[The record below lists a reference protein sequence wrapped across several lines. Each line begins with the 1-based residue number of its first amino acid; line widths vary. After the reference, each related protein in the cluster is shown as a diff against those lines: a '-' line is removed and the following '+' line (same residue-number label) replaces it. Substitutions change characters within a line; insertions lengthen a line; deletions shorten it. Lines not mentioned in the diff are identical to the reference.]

1 MDRAAIENLGS
12 EHVAIQMAQQ
22 ELMQIIPIED
32 KESANQL
39 NIAKTYTNDTIKK
52 QFSNFV
58 HVVKPIMD
66 SVGDVSRAGEWIVK
80 FSKKNIPTDEF
91 LHTRDGGIKAVRVN
105 PKGRNFAEIGTMEQN
120 KNVGKI
126 FSGLFDVAAVAFGQ
140 AYLQSIDNKLDM
152 LNNKLDSLFDLL
164 RANDEGEVFGK
175 WKYLH
180 ENYSTI
186 VKKLYTR
193 DQKNVYFTK
202 VQDLEEKTSELIE
215 RFLAQMNKCI
225 RPIQE
230 EQANMPVVYA
240 SIEDTK
246 KIDDQLD
253 IFKHAEELFLLSISL
268 KVVLV
273 RLDEC
278 LDVGDEKVNIQIENI
293 DSWMDRFVDIK
304 KKINVAYMDW
314 YKELLDSGT
323 NRFLKVGPE
332 EASLLLT
339 KIKNIITN
347 IISDDLCDVPNIYK
361 ILFHGM
367 GKLREANLSWDDLK
381 GMQENAFMK
390 YMQPLFGSDDIEMKE
405 TKNLIMELIIDFQ
418 KNLFD
423 KAMLEESP
431 LHKNEDLVLAAVGNL
446 KWHRQL
452 AQSPGYFKVG
462 FDDAGNVLQLAVV
475 KEDAEFLLVR

>member
-323 NRFLKVGPE
+323 NRFLKVGP
-332 EASLLLT
+332 
-339 KIKNIITN
+339 KRRP
-347 IISDDLCDVPNIYK
+347 CC
-361 ILFHGM
+361 
-367 GKLREANLSWDDLK
+367 
-381 GMQENAFMK
+381 
-390 YMQPLFGSDDIEMKE
+390 
-405 TKNLIMELIIDFQ
+405 
-418 KNLFD
+418 
-423 KAMLEESP
+423 
-431 LHKNEDLVLAAVGNL
+431 
-446 KWHRQL
+446 
-452 AQSPGYFKVG
+452 
-462 FDDAGNVLQLAVV
+462 
-475 KEDAEFLLVR
+475 